1 MRRKT
6 GLWIAGML
14 LLLGLT
20 ACSGRESA
28 VDSGE
33 NETADIQTE
42 SEILAGQEAAD
53 TQAGSTEDEN
63 TEAEEENIV
72 AETENRQ
79 IRVLTVEGG
88 TILFELNDSS
98 ASGDLYAQ
106 LPLTVQIEDFSTNE
120 KIFYPEELD
129 ISDTPQAGMAVGT
142 LAYYAPWGDV
152 VMFYG
157 EYNENPSLY
166 ELGHVVSGEELIPNL
181 SGSVTIEAAD

>member
-1 MRRKT
+1 MQ
-6 GLWIAGML
+6 ACFCF
-14 LLLGLT
+14 LGLQPAPAGNRLWT
-20 ACSGRESA
+20 AEKTRRR
-28 VDSGE
+28 
-33 NETADIQTE
+33 IF
-42 SEILAGQEAAD
+42 
-53 TQAGSTEDEN
+53 
-63 TEAEEENIV
+63 
-72 AETENRQ
+72 RQ
-79 IRVLTVEGG
+79 IRVLTAEGG

-157 EYNENPSLY
+157 EYSENPSLY
-166 ELGHVVSGEELIPNL
+166 ELGHVVSGEELIPDL
-181 SGSVTIEAAD
+181 SGSVIIEAAD